1 MTEPTRHPDF
11 EALLHRVRSQPAP
24 PTRVTYADVRGA
36 SARRT
41 RWMAAAAGL
50 AAIVVGTL
58 AWTSMKPAPE
68 AEEAPLAVSD
78 PAPRAASVE
87 VVPDAQSPTSSERVS
102 LGHGATLE
110 PVEPGAS
117 DKVTSGTFIVR
128 TDAESLEL
136 PVRARVLEIAAASEV
151 FVDNSLVETSFH
163 VRAGSARWKQEEAPS
178 KSKESAA
185 VLATRAEKAMIA
197 GEYAEAIRLLRQ
209 LVRQHPS
216 SAATKGGLID
226 LARLEKK
233 NGRAARAHCAYS
245 LFLERFP
252 TDARAPSVRSA
263 DDAVGVSA
271 TECRG
276 LRPVEK

>member
-24 PTRVTYADVRGA
+24 PTRITYADVRRA

-41 RWMAAAAGL
+41 GWMAAAVGL
-50 AAIVVGTL
+50 AAVVVGTL
-58 AWTSMKPAPE
+58 AGTSMKNVPE
-68 AEEAPLAVSD
+68 AEAPLAVSD

-87 VVPDAQSPTSSERVS
+87 VVPNAEPPTSAERIA
-102 LGHGATLE
+102 LDRGATLE
-110 PVEPGAS
+110 PVDPRATDE
-117 DKVTSGTFIVR
+117 VTSGTFVVR
-128 TDAESLEL
+128 TSEEGLDL

-163 VRAGSARWKQEEAPS
+163 VRAGAARWKPEEAPS
-178 KSKESAA
+178 KSNKSAA
-185 VLATRAEKAMIA
+185 VLATRAERAMIA
-197 GEYAEAIRLLRQ
+197 GENAEAIRLLRQ

-226 LARLEKK
+226 LARLETK
-233 NGRAARAHCAYS
+233 NGRSAWAHCAYA

>member
-1 MTEPTRHPDF
+1 MTEPNRHPDF

-41 RWMAAAAGL
+41 RWLAAAVGL
-50 AAIVVGTL
+50 AAVVVGTL
-58 AWTSMKPAPE
+58 AWTSMKSA
-68 AEEAPLAVSD
+68 AEEEAVPLAASD
-78 PAPRAASVE
+78 PAPRARSVE
-87 VVPDAQSPTSSERVS
+87 VVPNAESPASVDRIS
-102 LGHGATLE
+102 LDGGATLE
-110 PVEPGAS
+110 PVEPGS
-117 DKVTSGTFIVR
+117 SGEVTSGTFVVR
-128 TDAESLEL
+128 TGEESLEL

-151 FVDNSLVETSFH
+151 FVDNSVVETSFH
-163 VRAGSARWKQEEAPS
+163 VRAGSARWRPAAPSS

-197 GEYAEAIRLLRQ
+197 GEHAEAIRILRQ

-216 SAATKGGLID
+216 SAAAKGGLID

-233 NGRAARAHCAYS
+233 VGRSARAHCAYA

-252 TDARAPSVRSA
+252 RDARAPSVRSA